1 MIFSVVCTVYG
12 VWVLGGPTF
21 PYSMLSRFHPLL
33 VSMESIDSTPS
44 CLSKEMDPL
53 SPRTGFGPFFFFFFN
68 SSLLVLVIVRG
79 RKSSAN
85 GLFASLVRARRLV
98 LVPLFFVFIF
108 FFPVHSDLLIFLI
121 SPFLCLI
128 YQMINNIN
136 PLLHSTANYININSY
151 FIIPLTMTT
160 VQTIL
165 MPIA

>member
-53 SPRTGFGPFFFFFFN
+53 SHRTGFGPFFFN
-68 SSLLVLVIVRG
+68 SFLLVLVIVRG

-98 LVPLFFVFIF
+98 LVPLFFIFIF
-108 FFPVHSDLLIFLI
+108 FSL
-121 SPFLCLI
+121 S
-128 YQMINNIN
+128 
-136 PLLHSTANYININSY
+136 
-151 FIIPLTMTT
+151 
-160 VQTIL
+160 
-165 MPIA
+165 IATY